1 MPIKKVPEDAWES
14 VRFKSFPGDSNV
26 QPGLGTT
33 DTEQWFSKFNERR
46 HCPSMNANICKAYY
60 SKGLGVLE
68 IFKKNIPM
76 ILMQLLIGHTLRYID
91 MSWIYH
97 SVCFMRVNQESHLL
111 ENSDMPVLFM
121 VLLNPHLFSDTRG
134 FELLENCKSN
144 ILTHFT
150 HLWQKSGWL
159 WAIHPQRLDS
169 TTRRKAQT
177 F

>member
-68 IFKKNIPM
+68 IFKKKYSN
-76 ILMQLLIGHTLRYID
+76 D
-91 MSWIYH
+91 
-97 SVCFMRVNQESHLL
+97 
-111 ENSDMPVLFM
+111 SDAA
-121 VLLNPHLFSDTRG
+121 PHWPY
-134 FELLENCKSN
+134 FE
-144 ILTHFT
+144 
-150 HLWQKSGWL
+150 
-159 WAIHPQRLDS
+159 IH
-169 TTRRKAQT
+169 
-177 F
+177 